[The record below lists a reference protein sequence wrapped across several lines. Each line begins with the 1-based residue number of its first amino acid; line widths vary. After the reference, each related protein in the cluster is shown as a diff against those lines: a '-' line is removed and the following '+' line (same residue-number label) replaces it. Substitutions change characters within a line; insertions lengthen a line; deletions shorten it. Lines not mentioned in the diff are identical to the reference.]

1 MVEQIEKIRLMMA
14 EQRYIEA
21 QQLVEQTML
30 MHKSDQLLGL
40 YIEIHQLQDSLL
52 PYSETVAFVKT
63 IQEQDP
69 HRSLDLL
76 FKLKAQTIEVK
87 LLEMNLYARLGALDE
102 LYKSISNF
110 YLYLYERK
118 IPRIFVEVQNLRRKF
133 FTKDFK
139 LELQEIAVE
148 ADRGWT
154 NDLENRINHVIQE
167 CFQSYNVKNRL
178 EKIQQIH
185 QVVEAFPFTNS
196 SRIIAALL
204 KLYLEGVKGP
214 KDYKKLIELVL
225 YFEEISM
232 KAIVLNLLDKL
243 ELQSAAASY
252 ADSFKLNADY
262 NFVLFEK
269 YYPHLKKYFVTAKKE
284 SVQDFLQTT
293 EIDLT
298 LSKDIEDNDEED
310 VIHDMDETN
319 SDSDIL
325 ENLKHLEYD
334 LTGWLNLSV
343 GFLQSDFPKS
353 AHFCAQRV
361 RQMAMT
367 DEDFLKGSYLAT
379 HALMKS
385 QDYRLALDYC
395 YEAIE
400 RSTLETDMLSF
411 SYLEAELLIQL
422 GEKKAAKIVI
432 SEIQKIDADFR
443 LSSKMQ
449 KRLDEI

>member
-40 YIEIHQLQDSLL
+40 YIEIHLLQDSQL
-52 PYSETVAFVKT
+52 PYPETVSFIKI

-69 HRSLDLL
+69 HHGLDLL
-76 FKLKAQTIEVK
+76 FKLNAQTVEVK
-87 LLEMNLYARLGALDE
+87 ILELNLYARLGALDE

-118 IPRIFVEVQNLRRKF
+118 IPRVFINVQELRKKYF
-133 FTKDFK
+133 SSDFK
-139 LELQEIAVE
+139 LELQEIALE

-154 NDLENRINHVIQE
+154 TDLESRINRIIQD
-167 CFQSYNVKNRL
+167 CFQSYNVKNRTD
-178 EKIQQIH
+178 KIQQLYQII
-185 QVVEAFPFTNS
+185 EAFPFNNG
-196 SRIIAALL
+196 SRITASLL
-204 KLYLEGVKGP
+204 KLYLEGIKEA

-225 YFEEISM
+225 YFEDISM

-243 ELQSAAASY
+243 GLESASASY
-252 ADSFKLNADY
+252 ADSFKLNTDY

-284 SVQDFLQTT
+284 VIKEFLPTT

-298 LSKDIEDNDEED
+298 LSGVNEDYDGDNLIHEVDES
-310 VIHDMDETN
+310 N

-325 ENLKHLEYD
+325 DNLKHLEYD

-343 GFLQSDFPKS
+343 SFIQSDFPKS
-353 AHFCAQRV
+353 ALFCAQCV
-361 RQMAMT
+361 RDLATT
-367 DEDFLKGSYLAT
+367 DEEFLKGSYLAT

-385 QDYRLALDYC
+385 HDYRLALDYC

-400 RSTLETDMLSF
+400 RSVLETDMLSF

-422 GEKKAAKIVI
+422 GEKRAAKIVI
-432 SEIQKIDADFR
+432 SEIQKIDADYR